1 MKKNYWQ
8 ECWENYYKFMGV
20 YLRML
25 QNAYPDMDFT
35 NEYVKVANLIA
46 PSMPIEGLEDYNEYN
61 NNGNFNYPEI
71 DNNSPYILPNEGQS
85 PNPFTS
91 PNGGQSP
98 NPFTSPSNGQSPNPF
113 SAPGNGQS
121 PNPFSAPSGGQS
133 PASFSAPNNEQSPT
147 PFISPGGGQFTIN
160 NCKKM
165 AVVRIEMRR
174 GFNPSNF
181 FMLVDSSDRRSIQGF
196 RIACESGRIRFIP
209 MSVEYR
215 NINLIE
221 CAFNLNL
228 VRYISSNVFI

>member
-147 PFISPGGGQFTIN
+147 PFISHGGGQFTIN

-221 CAFNLNL
+221 CAF
-228 VRYISSNVFI
+228 

>member
-46 PSMPIEGLEDYNEYN
+46 PSMPIEGSEDYNEYN

-221 CAFNLNL
+221 CAF
-228 VRYISSNVFI
+228 

>member
-35 NEYVKVANLIA
+35 NEYVKVANLVA

-221 CAFNLNL
+221 CAF
-228 VRYISSNVFI
+228 

>member
-91 PNGGQSP
+91 PN
-98 NPFTSPSNGQSPNPF
+98 NGQSPNPF

-221 CAFNLNL
+221 CAF
-228 VRYISSNVFI
+228 

>member
-113 SAPGNGQS
+113 LAPGNGQS

>member
-91 PNGGQSP
+91 PNNGQSP
-98 NPFTSPSNGQSPNPF
+98 NPFTSP
-113 SAPGNGQS
+113 GN
-121 PNPFSAPSGGQS
+121 GQS

-221 CAFNLNL
+221 CAF
-228 VRYISSNVFI
+228 

>member
-85 PNPFTS
+85 PNPF
-91 PNGGQSP
+91 
-98 NPFTSPSNGQSPNPF
+98 

-181 FMLVDSSDRRSIQGF
+181 F
-196 RIACESGRIRFIP
+196 
-209 MSVEYR
+209 
-215 NINLIE
+215 
-221 CAFNLNL
+221 
-228 VRYISSNVFI
+228 

>member
-91 PNGGQSP
+91 
-98 NPFTSPSNGQSPNPF
+98 
-113 SAPGNGQS
+113 PGNGQS

-221 CAFNLNL
+221 CAF
-228 VRYISSNVFI
+228 

>member
-85 PNPFTS
+85 PNPFS
-91 PNGGQSP
+91 APNGGQSP

-121 PNPFSAPSGGQS
+121 PNPFSAPGGGQS

-221 CAFNLNL
+221 CAF
-228 VRYISSNVFI
+228 

>member
-46 PSMPIEGLEDYNEYN
+46 PSMPIEGSEDYNEYN

-91 PNGGQSP
+91 PNNGQSP
-98 NPFTSPSNGQSPNPF
+98 NPFTSP
-113 SAPGNGQS
+113 GN
-121 PNPFSAPSGGQS
+121 GQS

-221 CAFNLNL
+221 CAF
-228 VRYISSNVFI
+228 

>member
-113 SAPGNGQS
+113 SAP
-121 PNPFSAPSGGQS
+121 SGGQS

-221 CAFNLNL
+221 CAF
-228 VRYISSNVFI
+228 

>member
-46 PSMPIEGLEDYNEYN
+46 PSMPIEGSEDYNEYN

-98 NPFTSPSNGQSPNPF
+98 NPFTSPGNGQSPNPF

-221 CAFNLNL
+221 CAF
-228 VRYISSNVFI
+228 

>member
-85 PNPFTS
+85 PNPFS
-91 PNGGQSP
+91 APNGGQSP
-98 NPFTSPSNGQSPNPF
+98 NTF

-121 PNPFSAPSGGQS
+121 PNPF
-133 PASFSAPNNEQSPT
+133 
-147 PFISPGGGQFTIN
+147 
-160 NCKKM
+160 
-165 AVVRIEMRR
+165 
-174 GFNPSNF
+174 
-181 FMLVDSSDRRSIQGF
+181 
-196 RIACESGRIRFIP
+196 
-209 MSVEYR
+209 
-215 NINLIE
+215 
-221 CAFNLNL
+221 
-228 VRYISSNVFI
+228 

>member
-85 PNPFTS
+85 PNPFS
-91 PNGGQSP
+91 APNGGQSP

-221 CAFNLNL
+221 CAF
-228 VRYISSNVFI
+228 

>member
-91 PNGGQSP
+91 PS
-98 NPFTSPSNGQSPNPF
+98 
-113 SAPGNGQS
+113 NGQS

-221 CAFNLNL
+221 CAF
-228 VRYISSNVFI
+228 